1 MTELNIYLDYNAAA
15 PLRQVAY
22 DKMTEILKNY
32 AGNASSVHHTGRR
45 LSAILEQSRHQI
57 AQTLGTQASNV
68 IFTSTGSEANNY
80 VVRGFKSL
88 GYRILVCATDHVST
102 LAAST
107 QVEIIPVDHQGILN
121 LDALD
126 YLLQHNPEAQPT
138 LVSVHLAN
146 NESGIIQ
153 PLEQIVQCVRRYG
166 SKIHT
171 DAIQAVGR
179 YPVNFKNLG
188 VDAMTVASG
197 KIGGPF
203 GAAALI
209 LADKI
214 TLPSLIRGGGQ
225 EKGRR
230 AGTHNVPAIAGF
242 NVALQEACKEDWS
255 SVQHLRDHFEQI
267 IIQQVFDV
275 KIYGQHVPRLPN
287 TSLIRMPGVST
298 EVQLMSLD
306 LAVLM
311 NDQKINFAVSAG
323 SACSSGKTIAST
335 VLKAMGVSD
344 RAARES
350 LRISLCPTTTSQH
363 MNLFTQRW
371 LDIFHYHQQR
381 KAA

>member
-22 DKMTEILKNY
+22 DKMTEILRNH

-45 LSAILEQSRHQI
+45 LSAILEECRQQI

-80 VVRGFKSL
+80 VIQGFESS

-102 LAAST
+102 LAVST
-107 QVEIIPVDHQGILN
+107 EAEIIPVDHQGILDLN
-121 LDALD
+121 ALEMI
-126 YLLQHNPEAQPT
+126 LQDNPASQPT

-153 PLEQIVQCVRRYG
+153 PMAEIVQCVRQYG
-166 SKIHT
+166 GKIHT

-179 YPVNFKNLG
+179 YPVNFKNLC

-214 TLPSLIRGGGQ
+214 TLPSLIHGGGQ

-242 NVALQEACKEDWS
+242 NVALQEACGEDWS
-255 SVQHLRDHFEQI
+255 SVQHLRDHFEQT
-267 IIQQVFDV
+267 IIQHVPNVD
-275 KIYGQHVPRLPN
+275 IYGQHVLRLPN
-287 TSLIRMPGVST
+287 TSLIRMPGMSA

-306 LAVLM
+306 LAVPI
-311 NDQKINFAVSAG
+311 NGQKINFAVSAG
-323 SACSSGKTIAST
+323 SACSSGKTTASP

-371 LDIFHYHQQR
+371 LDIFHHQQR